1 MTSNHSSKP
10 NSSLLKSGSYIN
22 GNWLSDS
29 DSTFAVLNPASGEKI
44 ATISNATAA
53 DATLAVDAASSALLP
68 WRNKSVKERSHLLRC
83 WFDLV
88 MQNKEELA
96 EILTAEQGKPLAES
110 LGEVIYGANYI
121 EWFAEEAKR
130 VYGDTIPAP
139 SADKRIVVI
148 KQAIGVVSAITPWNF
163 PSSMITRKAA
173 PAMAA
178 GCSFIVKAAT
188 ETPLSALALAE
199 LAHQAGIPPGV
210 FNVIVSNHASEVGQ
224 VLTGDPRVAK
234 FSFTGSTPVGKI
246 LLKQCAETVKKT
258 TMELGGNAPFI
269 VFDDADLDAAVK
281 GAVIS
286 KFRNAGQTCVC
297 SNRIL
302 VQKGVY
308 DEFAKRLVVAAE
320 ALKVGVGTAAGV
332 NLGPLIHSGAANTV
346 DKLVLE
352 AVGAGAKVLTG
363 GKKSDLGDNFYLPT
377 VLSDVNP
384 SMSVAVNEIFGP
396 VAPLIEFET
405 DQQAIDIANDTDF
418 GLASY
423 IYTRDIGRVW
433 RVSEALEYGMVGVNE
448 GIISNEMAPF
458 GGVKQSG
465 MGREGSKYGIEDFLE
480 IKYICMGG
488 IDT

>member
-1 MTSNHSSKP
+1 
-10 NSSLLKSGSYIN
+10 
-22 GNWLSDS
+22 
-29 DSTFAVLNPASGEKI
+29 
-44 ATISNATAA
+44 
-53 DATLAVDAASSALLP
+53 
-68 WRNKSVKERSHLLRC
+68 
-83 WFDLV
+83 

-110 LGEVIYGANYI
+110 LGEIIYGANYI

-178 GCSFIVKAAT
+178 GCSFIVKAAA

-199 LAHQAGIPPGV
+199 LADRAGIPPGV
-210 FNVIVSNHASEVGQ
+210 FNVIVSDQTKQVGQ
-224 VLTGDPRVAK
+224 VLTGDSRVAK

-246 LLKQCAETVKKT
+246 LLKQCADTVKKT

-281 GAVIS
+281 GAIAS

-302 VQKGVY
+302 VQQGVY
-308 DEFAKRLVVAAE
+308 DEFARRLVIAVE
-320 ALKVGVGTAAGV
+320 ALKVGDGTAAGV
-332 NLGPLIHSGAANTV
+332 NLGPLIHSVAADNV
-346 DKLVLE
+346 DKLVVE
-352 AVGAGAKVLTG
+352 AVAAGAKVLTG

-377 VLSDVNP
+377 VLTNIDPN
-384 SMSVAVNEIFGP
+384 MSIAVKEIFGP

-405 DQQAIDIANDTDF
+405 EQQAIAIANDTDF

-423 IYTRDIGRVW
+423 MYTRDIGRIW

-458 GGVKQSG
+458 GGIKQSG

-488 IDT
+488 IDN